1 MGEEKGGL
9 IRPKGGGGKGRAE
22 VHSYQSDRVKI
33 CCSVMQ
39 YERATATQG
48 SVYEKFFFTS
58 GYRDI
63 LCPRDPREP
72 GFDPKA
78 YYEPGNGRRLHVSLP
93 ETGKRSRHLLEPK
106 VGIIKECEG

>member
-48 SVYEKFFFTS
+48 SVYEKFFFHVRVQRYS
-58 GYRDI
+58 V
-63 LCPRDPREP
+63 
-72 GFDPKA
+72 PKRPMGA
-78 YYEPGNGRRLHVSLP
+78 RVQPQG
-93 ETGKRSRHLLEPK
+93 
-106 VGIIKECEG
+106 